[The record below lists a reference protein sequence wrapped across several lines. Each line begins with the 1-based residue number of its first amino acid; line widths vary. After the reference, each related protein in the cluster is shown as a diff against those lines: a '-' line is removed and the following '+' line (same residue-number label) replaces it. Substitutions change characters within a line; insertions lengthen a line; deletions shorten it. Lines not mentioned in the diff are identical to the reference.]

1 MSILPLEKDFGFSVP
16 VIVAGAGACGLT
28 AALAARDEGADV
40 LVLEADA
47 QPAGSTA
54 MSLGALCAA
63 ATREHRRHGIE
74 DTPDSFFA
82 DVMAKTNG
90 RADALLART
99 IAEESGPVV
108 DWLYEHHALPL
119 ELDFAWTGLGH
130 SVPRLHQP
138 PGRTGTEL
146 VTRLHDA
153 SARAGAESLM
163 QARAVALFAD
173 EHSAVRGVRVARP
186 DGSTEDVGCDALVLA
201 TCGFGGNH
209 SMIAAHM
216 PEMRNAKYFGHESN
230 KGEGILLGA
239 ALGGDLADMTA
250 YQGLGTL
257 AEPHAIIVP
266 HPLLIEGGILVNA
279 LGERFTHELANISG
293 MCVPVLAQPGA
304 IAWVIFDDIR
314 HTNAIR
320 HSFEQRQLDEA
331 GAIRRAASPEE
342 LERLCGLPPG
352 SLVRELDA
360 ANSARTAG
368 TADRFGRSF
377 AGLAP
382 LAAPFCALKV
392 TGALFHTQGGL
403 VVDHQA
409 QVRKRSGD
417 RLPNLFA
424 GGGAARSISGPEVT
438 GYLPGAGLCMAI
450 TLGRLAGRAAAR
462 VALAST

>member
-1 MSILPLEKDFGFSVP
+1 MP
-16 VIVAGAGACGLT
+16 VVVAGAGACGLT
-28 AALAARDEGADV
+28 ASLAARDAGAEV

-74 DTPDSFFA
+74 DSPDRFFA
-82 DVMAKTNG
+82 DIMAKTDG

-108 DWLYEHHALPL
+108 DWLHERHALPL

-130 SVPRLHQP
+130 AVPRLHQP

-146 VTRLHDA
+146 VTRLADA
-153 SARAGAESLM
+153 ATRAGAEVLM
-163 QARAVALFAD
+163 QARVVALFAD
-173 EHSAVRGVRVARP
+173 EHSRVRGVRIARP
-186 DGSTEDVGCDALVLA
+186 DGSTEDLGCDALVLA

-209 SMIAAHM
+209 SMIADHI
-216 PEMRNAKYFGHESN
+216 PEMQNARYFGHESN
-230 KGEGILLGA
+230 KGEGILLGH

-257 AEPHAIIVP
+257 AEPHAVIVP
-266 HPLLIEGGILVNA
+266 HPLLIEGGVLVNA
-279 LGERFTHELANISG
+279 LGARFTHELANISG

-304 IAWVIFDDIR
+304 VAWVIFDQAR
-314 HTNAIR
+314 HLNAVT
-320 HSFEQRQLDEA
+320 HSFEQRQLDES
-331 GAIRRAASPEE
+331 GAIRRADSPEE
-342 LERLCGLPPG
+342 LERACGLPSG
-352 SLVRELDA
+352 SLQREFAEANA
-360 ANSARTAG
+360 ARDTG

-377 AGLAP
+377 ANLAP
-382 LAAPFCALKV
+382 LAPPYCAIKV

-403 VVDHQA
+403 VVDHDA
-409 QVRKRSGD
+409 QVRRRSGE

-438 GYLPGAGLCMAI
+438 GYLPGAGLCMAV

-462 VALAST
+462 VALSTIAASPA